1 METVVVVPL
10 FIVLFASMLFIHHV
24 VAKKQGAQLTARN
37 AAWQSAMSG
46 CSGGA
51 EVPTPDFTSRM
62 EGAPGAE
69 VSLNAFSGQ
78 ATGSANASVTVS
90 ALGAGSSA
98 TAQSGGL
105 SFHQNVSSKAT
116 VMCNA
121 NTQAGD
127 IPGAFRWFTSGDLL
141 PSLIGGP

>member
-1 METVVVVPL
+1 MVIPL

-24 VAKKQGAQLTARN
+24 VARMQVSQLTARH
-37 AAWQSAMSG
+37 AAWQSAMAG

-62 EGAPGAE
+62 EGAPGAN
-69 VSLNAFSGQ
+69 VSLNASSGK

-90 ALGAGSSA
+90 VLGAGQSA
-98 TAQSGGL
+98 SAQSGGL
-105 SFHQNVSSKAT
+105 TFHQNVSSRAV

-121 NTQAGD
+121 STQPGD
-127 IPGAFRWFTSGDLL
+127 IPGAFRWFMSGDFLQHITAL
-141 PSLIGGP
+141 F